1 MVAALMDQV
10 EERMRQSENR
20 EAQEVKRS
28 WQMPMVAV
36 VQREARLWSHGGI
49 RAAFGRR
56 DRSK

>member
-49 RAAFGRR
+49 RCRIRATR
-56 DRSK
+56 